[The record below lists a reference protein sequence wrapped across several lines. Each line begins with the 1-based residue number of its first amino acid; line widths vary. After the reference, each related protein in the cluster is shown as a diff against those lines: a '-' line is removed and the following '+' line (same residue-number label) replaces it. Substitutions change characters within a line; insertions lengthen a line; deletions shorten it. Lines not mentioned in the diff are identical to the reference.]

1 MRDFIWKG
9 ESINWRENEAETLV
23 VLLKDS
29 AARIAVEMY
38 YGVFEDFDLITRA
51 IRLVNER
58 TETIR
63 VCRCASLCLDFTRS
77 DLDLITFNGHHLTGA
92 AGNTKCR
99 QCTRN
104 IQSST

>member
-1 MRDFIWKG
+1 
-9 ESINWRENEAETLV
+9 
-23 VLLKDS
+23 
-29 AARIAVEMY
+29 MY

-77 DLDLITFNGHHLTGA
+77 DLDLITFNGHHLMERCLDRGPVRP
-92 AGNTKCR
+92 G
-99 QCTRN
+99 
-104 IQSST
+104 IQSVGSVRGISSHQHNPFVMICDHDADEDRGMC